1 MQSGLDQN
9 ELAVGDKIGQGNANP
24 QKDLQTSGDF

>member
-24 QKDLQTSGDF
+24 QKDLHIAGNF